1 MLIVAIACSAGGC
14 HNLRSQ
20 ISALTG
26 SATTASAPT
35 DASDAKPKIFQVY
48 KTPKGMLDQSTRL
61 RHQPSDLGAGRG
73 VSAPVFDWTAHGG
86 QLGGAFGSGSSPRH
100 QRSDR

>member
-1 MLIVAIACSAGGC
+1 VLIVAIACSAGGC

-20 ISALTG
+20 LSALTG
-26 SATTASAPT
+26 SATTPSAPT
-35 DASDAKPKIFQVY
+35 DASGATPKIFQVY
-48 KTPKGMLDQSTRL
+48 KTPKAVLDQTTRQ
-61 RHQPSDLGAGRG
+61 RHQPSDLGTGRG

-86 QLGGAFGSGSSPRH
+86 ELGGAFGSGSSQRH

>member
-1 MLIVAIACSAGGC
+1 MLIVAITCSAGGC

-20 ISALTG
+20 LSALTG
-26 SATTASAPT
+26 SSTTPSAST
-35 DASDAKPKIFQVY
+35 DASSAKPKIFDVY
-48 KTPKGMLDQSTRL
+48 KKPRAVLDQSSRQ
-61 RHQPSDLGAGRG
+61 RHQPSELDPGRG
-73 VSAPVFDWTAHGG
+73 VSAPIFDWTAHGG